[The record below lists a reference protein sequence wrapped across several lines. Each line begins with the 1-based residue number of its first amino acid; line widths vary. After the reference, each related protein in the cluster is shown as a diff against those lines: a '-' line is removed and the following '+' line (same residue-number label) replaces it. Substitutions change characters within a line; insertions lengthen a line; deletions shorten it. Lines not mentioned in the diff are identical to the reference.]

1 MIFVCG
7 IKLSLDSDS
16 GLTEDVNHK
25 SNATTSH
32 FTPTNNSWLA
42 FTYVGNGGLVLF
54 SKGSRHDT
62 YIGLHWLQVDDI
74 NEVGETRIKLLAKY
88 ALVVSLSVNGV
99 HLINKRTSISQHIW
113 NTLNLALSYTNLQR

>member
-1 MIFVCG
+1 M
-7 IKLSLDSDS
+7 LDYFQ
-16 GLTEDVNHK
+16 GLTADMKNECIG
-25 SNATTSH
+25 ATRH

-74 NEVGETRIKLLAKY
+74 NEVRETRIKLLAKY
-88 ALVVSLSVNGV
+88 ALVVSLSVNGM